1 MLIEYNKLL
10 IISRNLWWLLIG
22 EMFCIFC
29 NNGWIDY
36 EFYYILESKIV
47 NNVNNI
53 RIMFLGI
60 DL

>member
-1 MLIEYNKLL
+1 
-10 IISRNLWWLLIG
+10 
-22 EMFCIFC
+22 MFCIFC

-47 NNVNNI
+47 NNVNNV
-53 RIMFLGI
+53 RKMFLGI